1 MSDIDTQLKFI
12 QSKNYT
18 PAARITCRVIVIHC
32 MENPEKPGQALAV
45 AKWFSGPNAP
55 EASAHYCVD
64 GLAVVQCVHEQ
75 DVAWGAPGANR
86 DGIHI
91 EHAGYAKQNAADWS
105 DNYSTH
111 MLQLSAKLAA
121 DIAWRH
127 GIPPRHLSVSEVAD
141 GVTKGFCGHIDV
153 TNAFPH
159 LTKEHHHDPG
169 SAFPWDRYLE
179 MVRSELDEIK

>member
-1 MSDIDTQLKFI
+1 MFDPHDIFFVQA
-12 QSKNYT
+12 SNYT
-18 PAARITCRVIVIHC
+18 PASRMVCRCIILHT
-32 MENPEKPGQALAV
+32 MENPEKPGTALAV
-45 AKWFSGPNAP
+45 GRWFASLQSPK
-55 EASAHYCVD
+55 ASAHYGVD
-64 GLAVVQCVHEQ
+64 GLCAVQYVHEH
-75 DVAWGAPGANR
+75 DVAWGAPGCNR

-91 EHAGYAKQNAADWS
+91 EHAGYASQNAKDWS
-105 DNYSTH
+105 DPYSTS
-111 MLQLSAKLAA
+111 MLEISAKLAA